1 ATEALARIP
10 PDKGDVSMLCRVCGD
25 AKEPMGIRVQ
35 GVQAL
40 GRLGPE
46 GKSGLPTLV
55 GLLKQ
60 PDGSLR
66 RLALEALAAIG
77 PDAKAAAPELVALL
91 KSNDKSLR
99 IQVLQALETIASDLK
114 DSKESLVEVMKG
126 TDKEVGMI
134 AARTL
139 IQTGNAKYTVGFLIG
154 ALKAKSEPME

>member
-1 ATEALARIP
+1 KSIGETWVPEPEPASEEAIAQIPALIKKLAGTDSAARIQAAKALREIGLDASPAFATLFRTLKDNDPAVRGAATEALARIP

-25 AKEPMGIRVQ
+25 AKETMGIRVQ

-77 PDAKAAAPELVALL
+77 PDAKAAAPEL
-91 KSNDKSLR
+91 
-99 IQVLQALETIASDLK
+99 
-114 DSKESLVEVMKG
+114 
-126 TDKEVGMI
+126 
-134 AARTL
+134 
-139 IQTGNAKYTVGFLIG
+139 
-154 ALKAKSEPME
+154 